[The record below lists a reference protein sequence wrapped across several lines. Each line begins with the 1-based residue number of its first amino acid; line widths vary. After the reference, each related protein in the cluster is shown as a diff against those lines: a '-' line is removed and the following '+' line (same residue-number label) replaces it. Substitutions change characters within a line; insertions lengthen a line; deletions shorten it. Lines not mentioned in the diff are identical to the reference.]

1 MAGQRGPQLP
11 GAVQR
16 HRWLQPPLGSA
27 GACPAQCKTWNDGCN
42 DCVCAAGRV
51 GVCDFNPDCG
61 PGGRKHCVEFF
72 KGSTGA
78 AQQAAEA
85 AATGGAPLGGAGS
98 AVDAA
103 VDAEYDKL
111 EAALHSR
118 AHKGLSKTPSMHP

>member
-1 MAGQRGPQLP
+1 M
-11 GAVQR
+11 
-16 HRWLQPPLGSA
+16 
-27 GACPAQCKTWNDGCN
+27 
-42 DCVCAAGRV
+42 

-61 PGGRKHCVEFF
+61 PGGRKHCIVWR

-78 AQQAAEA
+78 AQQAAEV

-111 EAALHSR
+111 EAAL
-118 AHKGLSKTPSMHP
+118 AHKGLPETPSLHP